1 MSSDPHNLERFVTA
15 QSGVYES
22 ALRELR
28 AGAKR
33 GHWMWFVFPQLDGL
47 GSSATSRRYAIQSLD
62 EAAAYLA
69 HPVLGP
75 RLIECCEA
83 FLLVGGIQGL
93 SARAILG
100 TPDDLK
106 LRSCA
111 TLFSRVPGSP
121 PVFAR
126 IISQYYYDCPDT
138 RTLQLLR
145 GEP

>member
-1 MSSDPHNLERFVTA
+1 MSSDPHNLQRFISA
-15 QSGVYES
+15 QKDVYES
-22 ALRELR
+22 ALCELR
-28 AGAKR
+28 AGHKH

-47 GSSATSRRYAIQSLD
+47 GSSSTARHYAIKNLD
-62 EAAAYLA
+62 EAVAYLA
-69 HPVLGP
+69 HPVLGS

-83 FLLVGGIQGL
+83 LLFVRESKGL

-106 LRSCA
+106 LCSCA
-111 TLFSRVPGSP
+111 TLFSNLTTGH

-138 RTLQLLR
+138 RTLELLR
-145 GEP
+145 AQG